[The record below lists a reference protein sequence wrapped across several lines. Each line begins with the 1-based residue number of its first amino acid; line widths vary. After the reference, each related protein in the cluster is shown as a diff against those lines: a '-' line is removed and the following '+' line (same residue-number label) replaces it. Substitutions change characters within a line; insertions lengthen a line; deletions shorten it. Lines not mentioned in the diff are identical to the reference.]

1 MRRRLYVPVV
11 IAALAAI
18 LVIGV
23 GCAAPP
29 TPTLPPPPPTQV
41 PLTLP
46 PAPTPVPATTAPTA
60 APTAVPAT
68 TAPTVA
74 PSPAPTTAPTPA
86 PTTAGQADA
95 NTLVASSA
103 TAAPKLE
110 SLADDPAW
118 ARASALTVKVSGGQ
132 NLKDGS
138 TTATLK
144 AVYTA
149 DAIYFLVQY
158 DDPTQSVRR
167 SPFVKQA
174 DGAWKKLADPDDK
187 GGDNNKYYEDK
198 FAMIWTINNSIKGF
212 DTAGCFTACHAG
224 EPGKPFGNK
233 YTASPGET
241 GDMWHL
247 KTVRTG
253 TVGQVDDQFL
263 DDTKYDKDKAPE
275 AGRKSDAN
283 TGGGYKDIV
292 LKDGKPE
299 FMNKDAKPANAG
311 GTYWLK
317 DADKV
322 AFDDTKFKA
331 GDEVASILVAPY
343 QGDRGDIP
351 AAMAWKDGK
360 WTFAF
365 SRKLV
370 TGSKTDVQFDKL
382 NQPYYFG
389 VAVFDNAQVRH
400 AYNTGA
406 LKLTFSGATASPT
419 GPATTAA
426 TTAATRAATPAPTGA
441 ATPGASGPKLIPVNH
456 VGRPQCLVC
465 HLTGVAGAPKAPTA
479 NPDHT
484 TLADNPTVCMA
495 CHQQAK

>member
-1 MRRRLYVPVV
+1 MRRSSFV
-11 IAALAAI
+11 IAALAAM

-23 GCAAPP
+23 ACAPAPTAVPPTPVPTTAPP
-29 TPTLPPPPPTQV
+29 TAPPP
-41 PLTLP
+41 
-46 PAPTPVPATTAPTA
+46 PTPVPATTAPTP
-60 APTAVPAT
+60 APT

-74 PSPAPTTAPTPA
+74 PTTPPTPAPTTAPTAA

-95 NTLVASSA
+95 STLVALS
-103 TAAPKLE
+103 TTTAPKLE
-110 SLADDPAW
+110 ALADDPGW
-118 ARASALTVKVSGGQ
+118 ARAQALTIKVSGGQ
-132 NLKDGS
+132 NLTAGA

-144 AVYTA
+144 AVYTT
-149 DAIYFLVQY
+149 DTIYFLLQY
-158 DDPTQSVRR
+158 DDPTNSVRR

-174 DGAWKKLADPDDK
+174 DGTWKKLTDPDDK

-198 FAMIWTINNSIKGF
+198 FAFIWTINNSIKGF
-212 DTAGCFTACHAG
+212 DTAGCFAACHAG
-224 EPGKPFGNK
+224 EPGKPYGNK
-233 YTASPGET
+233 YTNAPGET
-241 GDMWHL
+241 GDIWHM

-263 DDTKYDKDKAPE
+263 DDTKYNKDTAPE

-322 AFDDTKFKA
+322 AFDDAKFKA
-331 GDEVASILVAPY
+331 NDDVASILVAPY
-343 QGDRGDIP
+343 QGDRGEIP

-370 TGSKTDVQFDKL
+370 TGSKTDVQFDNL
-382 NQPYYFG
+382 NSTYLFG
-389 VAVFDNAQVRH
+389 FAIFDNAQVRH

-406 LKLTFSGATASPT
+406 LRLRFSGATAVPT

-426 TTAATRAATPAPTGA
+426 TTAATRAATPGA
-441 ATPGASGPKLIPVNH
+441 GVPKAIPVNH
-456 VGRPQCLVC
+456 VGRPQCLIC
-465 HLTGVAGAPKAPTA
+465 HLTGVAGAPKVAA
-479 NPDHT
+479 APDHT
-484 TLADNPTVCMA
+484 AFKDETAVCMA
-495 CHQQAK
+495 CHVQAK